1 MTLLHF
7 ANVQVNDLLDGSF
20 DDLFDALGFFNERAF
35 NRP

>member
-1 MTLLHF
+1 MALLHF
-7 ANVQVNDLLDGSF
+7 INVQVNDLL